1 MPRFGARDTSLSM
14 ANTEPQF
21 DPSDDDADIAVL
33 RDATRAV
40 TDALE
45 SSSRADLLAA
55 IEDVHPADIA
65 DLLEQLPAEARR
77 SFVQLAGD
85 DLPTDIL
92 AELEEGVRDDVVGAL
107 DDRFL
112 AEAVGDLDTDDAVYL
127 LEDMDEGRKQEVL
140 DTLPIA
146 DRVAIERSLDYPDYS
161 AGRMMQR
168 DLVAAPAFWTVG
180 QTIDMMRSRDDLPE
194 DFYEIIV
201 VDPSHR
207 PIGTIGLARIM
218 GSKRPA
224 TLDRLMDRDFRSFS
238 VIQPQEDVA
247 YAFNQYHLVSA
258 PVLDETGRLAGVITI
273 DDAMQVLDEETEE
286 DLMRLGGVGDEDLS
300 DTVLEI
306 AKQRLPWL
314 AVNLATAIIA
324 SLIIA
329 QFDMV
334 IEQIVALAVLM
345 TIVASMGGNAGTQ
358 TLTVAVRALA
368 TKDLTST
375 NALRIVTREGLVGL
389 LNGAVFAVVMGG
401 ATWWWYSDPSLG
413 IVLGVA
419 MIINMFVA
427 ALAGILVPIGLE
439 KVGADPALASAV
451 FVTTVTDVVGFFA
464 FLGLAA
470 IVLL

>member
-1 MPRFGARDTSLSM
+1 M

-21 DPSDDDADIAVL
+21 DPIDDDADIAVS
-33 RDATRAV
+33 RETARAV
-40 TDALE
+40 TEALE
-45 SSSRADLLAA
+45 GSNRDDLLAG
-55 IEDVHPADIA
+55 IKDVHPADIA
-65 DLLEQLPAEARR
+65 DLLEQLSAEARKR
-77 SFVQLAGD
+77 FVELAGD

-92 AELEEGVRDDVVGAL
+92 AELEEGVRDDVVEAL

-127 LEDMDEGRKQEVL
+127 LEDMDEERKQEVL

-180 QTIDMMRSRDDLPE
+180 QTIDMMRARDDLPE

-207 PIGTIGLARIM
+207 PMGTIGLARIM

-224 TLDRLMDRDFRSFS
+224 TLDGLMDRDFRSFS
-238 VIQPQEDVA
+238 AVQPQEDVA

-258 PVLDETGRLAGVITI
+258 PVVDETGRLAGVITI
-273 DDAMQVLDEETEE
+273 DDAMQVLDEETGE

-368 TKDLTST
+368 TKDLTAT
-375 NALRIVTREGLVGL
+375 NALRIISREGLVGL
-389 LNGAVFAVVMGG
+389 LNGVVFAVVMGG

-419 MIINMFVA
+419 MIVNMFVA

-470 IVLL
+470 LVLL

>member
-1 MPRFGARDTSLSM
+1 M
-14 ANTEPQF
+14 
-21 DPSDDDADIAVL
+21 DDA
-33 RDATRAV
+33 
-40 TDALE
+40 
-45 SSSRADLLAA
+45 
-55 IEDVHPADIA
+55 
-65 DLLEQLPAEARR
+65 
-77 SFVQLAGD
+77 
-85 DLPTDIL
+85 
-92 AELEEGVRDDVVGAL
+92 
-107 DDRFL
+107 
-112 AEAVGDLDTDDAVYL
+112 
-127 LEDMDEGRKQEVL
+127 RKREVL
-140 DTLPIA
+140 DALPIA
-146 DRVAIERSLDYPDYS
+146 DRVAIQRSLDYPDYS

-168 DLVAAPAFWTVG
+168 ELVAAPAFWTVG
-180 QTIDMMRSRDDLPE
+180 QTIDMMRARDDLPE

-207 PIGTIGLARIM
+207 PMGTIALSKIM
-218 GSKRPA
+218 GAKRPA
-224 TLDRLMDRDFRSFS
+224 TLDGLMDRDYRSFK
-238 VIQPQEDVA
+238 VEQPQEDVA

-273 DDAMQVLDEETEE
+273 DDAMQVLDEESEE

-300 DTVLEI
+300 DTVSEI

-324 SLIIA
+324 SVIIA

-368 TKDLTST
+368 TKDITST
-375 NALRIVTREGLVGL
+375 NAWRIISRECLVGIV
-389 LNGAVFAVVMGG
+389 NGIVFGVVMGV
-401 ATWWWYSDPSLG
+401 ATWLWYGDPGLG
-413 IVLGVA
+413 VVLGVA
-419 MIINMFVA
+419 MIVNMLVA
-427 ALAGILVPIGLE
+427 ALAGILIPIGLE
-439 KVGADPALASAV
+439 KIGADPALASAV